1 MKHAWWIPILL
12 LLAGCQSVPG
22 SSEVAKPNIV
32 LILTDDAGY
41 ADFGFTGCPDFTT
54 PNIDR
59 IATEGVTC
67 TDGYVTASVCCP
79 SRAGLMTGRYQ
90 QRFGHEVNLLAGTP
104 QYATQGL
111 PQEETTVAD
120 RLQELG
126 YATCALGKWHLG
138 VAEGYHPM
146 DRGFDEYYGCLAGSR
161 SYWPY
166 EEPPKHGKGLMRNRE
181 PLGKEAE
188 GTYFTDLLTDEA
200 VDFIDR
206 HADEPFFLFV
216 SYTAVH
222 TPMHAREDL
231 LEQHAEIESER
242 RRKLAAMT
250 TSLDDGVGRILDA
263 LQEQG
268 IDENT
273 LVIFVN
279 DNGGAT
285 NNASDNG
292 IYRGMK
298 GSKWEGGIR
307 IPYAFRWPARLPAGG
322 SFEHPVSTLDI
333 LPTAVS
339 AAGGD
344 IRFQDAIDGVDLE
357 PYLAGD
363 ETGVPHDRL
372 FWRRSVASAM
382 REGDWKLIKVKGN
395 PVLLFNLADDPSETN
410 NLAEVYPDRVA
421 SMSAHLETWDAQLA
435 EPRWGHAKRYRE
447 YQVLKHRMEVQGRD
461 AERKLP

>member
-1 MKHAWWIPILL
+1 M
-12 LLAGCQSVPG
+12 GCHGAARSA
-22 SSEVAKPNIV
+22 EDAKPNIV

-41 ADFGFTGCPDFTT
+41 ADFGFTGCPDFAT

-59 IATEGVTC
+59 IAAEGVTC
-67 TDGYVTASVCCP
+67 TDGYVTASVCSP

-111 PQEETTVAD
+111 PQEETTFAD
-120 RLQELG
+120 RLRELG
-126 YATCALGKWHLG
+126 YATGALGKRHLG
-138 VAEGYHPM
+138 AAEVYHPM

-166 EEPPKHGKGLMRNRE
+166 EERPKHGKGLVRNRE
-181 PLGKEAE
+181 PIGREPE
-188 GTYFTDLLTDEA
+188 GSYFTDLLADEA

-206 HADEPFFLFV
+206 HADELFFLYV
-216 SYTAVH
+216 SFTAVY
-222 TPMHAREDL
+222 TPMHTREDL
-231 LEQHAEIESER
+231 LEQHAEIEPEQ
-242 RRKLAAMT
+242 RRKLAATT

-263 LQEQG
+263 LQQQG
-268 IDENT
+268 IDGNT
-273 LVIFVN
+273 LMMFVN

-292 IYRGMK
+292 MYRGMK

-307 IPYAFRWPARLPAGG
+307 ILYAICGPARLPTGAH
-322 SFEHPVSTLDI
+322 FEHPVSTLDI
-333 LPTAVS
+333 LPTVVT

-344 IRFQDAIDGVDLE
+344 QFQDAIDGVDLQPFLSGE
-357 PYLAGD
+357 DAGA
-363 ETGVPHDRL
+363 PHDRL

-382 REGDWKLIKVKGN
+382 REGNWKLIKVKGN
-395 PVLLFNLADDPSETN
+395 PILLFNLADDPSETT
-410 NLAEVYPDRVA
+410 NLAEAYPDRVV
-421 SMSAHLETWDAQLA
+421 SMSASLDAWDAQLA

-447 YQVLKHRMEVQGRD
+447 NQVLKHRMEVQGR
-461 AERKLP
+461 E